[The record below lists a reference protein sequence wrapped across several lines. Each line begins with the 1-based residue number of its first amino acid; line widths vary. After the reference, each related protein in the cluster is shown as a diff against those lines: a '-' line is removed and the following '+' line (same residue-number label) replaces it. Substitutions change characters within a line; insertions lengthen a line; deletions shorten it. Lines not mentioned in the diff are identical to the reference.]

1 MTHARVLTKLSV
13 SSIFLLAI
21 SLLAPLDGAAQ
32 STNPD
37 DPTLVASYPI
47 SAALASGTYYY
58 RIPEAMVREGA
69 ATATLAF
76 TPPDGGGSLTASFSG
91 RRCCEGEATVGE
103 STGYSGTI
111 RRFSTFSIPAPQDL
125 LVTIYVS
132 VAVKQTIHFDLFLSA
147 TAGSGIIVTRPSP
160 SPSPSPALPAPP
172 LCTDLAV
179 LAYAVAGGTSL
190 RKEITGQVVNVTTTH
205 PYKGYRRLQWL
216 EVLDITD
223 SEKAPRTVARIMIP
237 EIIEPRGIFSYSA
250 IHTLTTPRRTR
261 YKVKI
266 VYSPYN
272 ATDRSQYNDDCNPAN
287 NSTTRQIAG
296 FLTPGDEP
304 IP

>member
-1 MTHARVLTKLSV
+1 MSALFVLG
-13 SSIFLLAI
+13 IFLFKKF
-21 SLLAPLDGAAQ
+21 DGESQ

-37 DPTLVASYPI
+37 DPTLIASLPI
-47 SAALASGTYYY
+47 RGTLSSGTYYY
-58 RIPEAMVREGA
+58 RVPEAMVREGA
-69 ATATLAF
+69 ATASLSF

-132 VAVKQTIHFDLFLSA
+132 VAVKHSIHFDLSLSA
-147 TAGSGIIVTRPSP
+147 TGGSGIIVTGPSP
-160 SPSPSPALPAPP
+160 SPSPSASRILPPAAV
-172 LCTDLAV
+172 CTDLAV
-179 LAYAVAGGTSL
+179 VAYTVTGETGL
-190 RKEITGQVVNVTTTH
+190 RKEISGQVINVTTTH
-205 PYKGYRRLQWL
+205 PYKGYRRLQWV

-223 SEKAPRTVARIMIP
+223 SEKLPRTVARVMIP

-261 YKVKI
+261 YKMKI

-287 NSTTRQIAG
+287 NSTTRQVVGI
-296 FLTPGDEP
+296 LTAPGT
-304 IP
+304 